1 MSDDEEMIDYNP
13 DEYMDYETDDLDM
26 NKKVNMDYELL
37 KQDQLEKKRNAQIE
51 EFQQLSSLTYDEA
64 SIVLINYNWN
74 YDILQNN
81 WFENTTNIKIKCG
94 IEQSQ
99 ESKNELKKFFKK
111 TKLSPNQ
118 CLVCE
123 CDLTNED
130 KMGLKCLHNLCQ
142 DCFAQ
147 YCYTRLDDPLTII
160 STPCPLKGCNL
171 IVGES
176 IFKQCFKDDKVAYQ
190 KYITY
195 LLKNYTDSNSD
206 IKWCPNPKCG
216 ICVNVPGH
224 GMKEITCQCG
234 MVFCF
239 KCLKETHRPCDCEM
253 IDMWEKKN
261 SSSSEDAKWLIVNTK
276 QCPKCHRYIEKNQG
290 CNHMTCQKKAGGC
303 GYEFCWICLGE
314 WGPHGSSWYKCT
326 KFDQNKVDKEKE
338 KMKENMK
345 YDLERY
351 VYFYDRY
358 SDHAKS
364 QKYAKHLN
372 ERIETFKPILKDEHF
387 IPYLDLNFLDD
398 IVNTVI
404 DSHRML
410 KNTYIFGFYM
420 KKCKESTLY
429 EYHQD
434 MLDVYTDRLHE
445 MIEQNQIPDLC
456 NIENKEEFD
465 KNWKNFRE
473 KALDLQSCIKRFK
486 DNILTEIENNLIGL
500 LDYKKINEDNKISQ

>member
-1 MSDDEEMIDYNP
+1 MADDYEMEYNP
-13 DEYMDYETDDLDM
+13 DDYMDYETEELDM
-26 NKKVNMDYELL
+26 NKNVNMDYELL

-51 EFQQLSSLTYDEA
+51 EFQQLSSLSKDEA

-74 YDILQNN
+74 YDILQNI
-81 WFENTTNIKIKCG
+81 WFENTINIKIKCG

-99 ESKNELKKFFKK
+99 ESKNELIKFFKK
-111 TKLSPNQ
+111 TKLTPNQ

-142 DCFAQ
+142 DCFVQ
-147 YCYTRLDDPLTII
+147 YCYTRLEDPLTII

-176 IFKQCFKDDKVAYQ
+176 LFKQCFKNDKIAYQ
-190 KYITY
+190 KYMTY

-216 ICVNVPGH
+216 ICVSVPGH

-253 IDMWEKKN
+253 INMWEKKN

-326 KFDQNKVDKEKE
+326 KFDQTKVDKEKE

-358 SDHAKS
+358 NDHAKS
-364 QKYAKHLN
+364 QKYAKNLN

-404 DSHRML
+404 DSHRTL

-420 KKCKESTLY
+420 KKCKESALY

-445 MIEQNQIPDLC
+445 MIEKNQIPDLC